1 MGELS
6 YSTSIYCGL
15 MRISFTVE
23 GEPVPKARP
32 RTVRKG
38 GRTWSYTPKNVMNWE
53 KTVRDEAQKHFKE
66 PFNGPVALTLAFFLK
81 RPKSRR
87 KENFVVTTPDMDN
100 LEKAILDGLNEVA
113 YEDDKYVVVKNS
125 VKMYVRTG
133 APRVEIVVTA
143 LRNQL
148 SISDFL

>member
-1 MGELS
+1 
-6 YSTSIYCGL
+6 
-15 MRISFTVE
+15 MRVSFTVN

-38 GRTWSYTPKNVMNWE
+38 GRTWSYTPKKVMNWE
-53 KTVRDEAQKHFKE
+53 SKVRDEARKHFNE

-100 LEKAILDGLNEVA
+100 LEKAVLDGLSEIA

-125 VKMYVRTG
+125 VKKYVTTG
-133 APRVEIVVTA
+133 IPRVEIVVSA

-148 SISDFL
+148 SISEFIK

>member
-1 MGELS
+1 MSG
-6 YSTSIYCGL
+6 
-15 MRISFTVE
+15 MRVSFTVE

-38 GRTWSYTPKNVMNWE
+38 GRTWSYTPKKVSIWE
-53 KTVRDEAQKHFKE
+53 KAIREEANRNFQE
-66 PFNGPVALTLAFFLK
+66 PFNGPVALSLIFYLK

-100 LEKAILDGLNEVA
+100 LEKAVLDGLSEVA
-113 YEDDKYVVVKNS
+113 YVDDKYVVVKNA
-125 VKMYVRTG
+125 VKLYCRTG
-133 APRVEIVVTA
+133 KPRVEIVVTA

-148 SISDFL
+148 SLADFV